1 MCFWWLYY
9 KNNVVF
15 SGHMNIIFRSSCDVV
30 LREYERNL
38 LARRRDEI
46 REQQLANLKARMRRD
61 RRSLCRRIAVLEQTN
76 SAGEDVRGVE
86 ARLRLLGDEV
96 RERLDS
102 VEARILT
109 SEQMCSERKFTAAIA
124 SDFARLVEN
133 YTELRSG
140 GMAKDGNWSEEV
152 SWTRI

>member
-1 MCFWWLYY
+1 
-9 KNNVVF
+9 
-15 SGHMNIIFRSSCDVV
+15 MNIIFRSSCDVV

-61 RRSLCRRIAVLEQTN
+61 RRSLCRRIAVLEQAN

-86 ARLRLLGDEV
+86 ARLRLLDDEV

>member
-1 MCFWWLYY
+1 
-9 KNNVVF
+9 
-15 SGHMNIIFRSSCDVV
+15 MNIIFRSSCDVV

-38 LARRRDEI
+38 LARKRDEI

-61 RRSLCRRIAVLEQTN
+61 RRSLCRRIAVLEQAS

-102 VEARILT
+102 IEARILT

>member
-1 MCFWWLYY
+1 MIF
-9 KNNVVF
+9 N
-15 SGHMNIIFRSSCDVV
+15 GHMNIIFRSSCDVV

-38 LARRRDEI
+38 LARKRDEI

-61 RRSLCRRIAVLEQTN
+61 RRSLCRRIAVLEQAS

-102 VEARILT
+102 IEARILT

>member
-1 MCFWWLYY
+1 
-9 KNNVVF
+9 
-15 SGHMNIIFRSSCDVV
+15 MNIIFRSSCDVV

>member
-1 MCFWWLYY
+1 
-9 KNNVVF
+9 
-15 SGHMNIIFRSSCDVV
+15 MNIIFRSSCDVV

-61 RRSLCRRIAVLEQTN
+61 RRSLCRRIAVLEQAS

>member
-1 MCFWWLYY
+1 
-9 KNNVVF
+9 
-15 SGHMNIIFRSSCDVV
+15 MNIIFRSSCDVV

-61 RRSLCRRIAVLEQTN
+61 RRSLCRRIAVLEQAN

>member
-1 MCFWWLYY
+1 
-9 KNNVVF
+9 
-15 SGHMNIIFRSSCDVV
+15 MNIIFRSSCDVV

-61 RRSLCRRIAVLEQTN
+61 RRSLCRRIAVLEQTS

-86 ARLRLLGDEV
+86 ARLKSLGDEV

-133 YTELRSG
+133 YTELRSE

-152 SWTRI
+152 SRTRI

>member
-1 MCFWWLYY
+1 M
-9 KNNVVF
+9 VF
-15 SGHMNIIFRSSCDVV
+15 NGHMNIIFRSSCDVV

-61 RRSLCRRIAVLEQTN
+61 RRSLCRRIAVLEQTS

>member
-1 MCFWWLYY
+1 
-9 KNNVVF
+9 
-15 SGHMNIIFRSSCDVV
+15 MNIIFRSSCDVV

-61 RRSLCRRIAVLEQTN
+61 RRSLCRRIAVLEQTS

>member
-1 MCFWWLYY
+1 VCFWWLYY
-9 KNNVVF
+9 KNNVIS

-30 LREYERNL
+30 LREYTRNL
-38 LARRRDEI
+38 IARRRDET
-46 REQQLANLKARMRRD
+46 REQQLVNLKAQMRRD
-61 RRSLCRRIAVLEQTN
+61 RRSLCRRIAVLEQAC
-76 SAGEDVRGVE
+76 SDVRGVD
-86 ARLRLLGDEV
+86 ARLKLLGDEV

>member
-1 MCFWWLYY
+1 
-9 KNNVVF
+9 
-15 SGHMNIIFRSSCDVV
+15 MNIIFRSSCDVV

-38 LARRRDEI
+38 LARKRDEI

>member
-1 MCFWWLYY
+1 
-9 KNNVVF
+9 
-15 SGHMNIIFRSSCDVV
+15 MNIIFRSSCDVV

-61 RRSLCRRIAVLEQTN
+61 RRSLCRRIAVLEQTS

-86 ARLRLLGDEV
+86 ARLKSLGDEV